1 MNDRFIYQ
9 NSWFSRLENI
19 ASMGREIEFR
29 KLTSVIVLIHNNSNI
44 IGRCLD
50 SLFLH
55 CAEYLHEVIVVDN
68 ASSDGGADFV
78 EREFPSV
85 KVIRNSANGC
95 SSGRNLGV
103 QNASGKYLAFFDSDQ
118 WFTSSSC
125 FQEALSI
132 LSRDANVG
140 AVGWAAGW
148 FEAGRDD
155 LGGMIAD
162 YCQNRAMND
171 AAIRHGYR
179 SDIGYLGTGGFF
191 LPKSVFDS
199 TDGFDVAYDPTCFE
213 DTDISFQIKKL
224 GFEVCYRDLTGIRH
238 QPHQTTMASAGSDDY
253 QKLFRRNAKYF
264 MEKWSNFP
272 QFFLDYNNLS

>member
-1 MNDRFIYQ
+1 MIKITVIIVNYNVAYF
-9 NSWFSRLENI
+9 LEQC
-19 ASMGREIEFR
+19 
-29 KLTSVIVLIHNNSNI
+29 LHSVKKALQHVQ
-44 IGRCLD
+44 G
-50 SLFLH
+50 
-55 CAEYLHEVIVVDN
+55 EVIVVDN

-199 TDGFDVAYDPTCFE
+199 TEGFDVAYDPTCFE